1 VKIDSEILASK
12 LQSELGTEAVTLDS
26 RVLSRYTVDGENPA
40 VVCFP
45 STPDQ
50 VGTALRLCSEAE
62 AAVTPWGGG
71 TAMALG
77 NIPRSVEVVIALDRL
92 DKLIEHDD
100 ANLTATAQAGMT
112 LSALQEQLKQS
123 NQFLALDPPQP
134 DRATIGG
141 VVAANMNGPR
151 RMLHGSVRDLVIGMR
166 VVLATGEQIKA
177 GGKVVKNVAG
187 YDLCKLFVGSLG
199 TLGIITE
206 VTFKMAP
213 LAETAGTLIAQ
224 GSLADC
230 IKMVEEISSSTLLPP
245 AVTLFNAAAAKA
257 EGFETEAA
265 AVAVWT
271 DGFTEAVERHLLDF
285 QSIAE
290 RIGLATETLRSH
302 QHAGF
307 WQQVCN
313 FGAGREIVLYRLTV
327 PLGSV
332 SAVLVA
338 LDQRSAASAATQI
351 VAHAGSGT
359 ILVQTQADIPDIAW
373 FSKLTE
379 MANQHHGHAVVL
391 AAPSALKKDLD
402 VWGPSPPSLNIMRK
416 IKHQFDPHG
425 ILNPGRFIAK
435 L

>member
-92 DKLIEHDD
+92 DNLIEHDD
-100 ANLTATAQAGMT
+100 ANLTATVQAGMT

-141 VVAANMNGPR
+141 VVAANINGPR
-151 RMLHGSVRDLVIGMR
+151 RMFYGSVRDLVIGMKM
-166 VVLATGEQIKA
+166 VLASGEQIKA

-224 GSLADC
+224 GPLDDC
-230 IKMVEEISSSTLLPP
+230 AKVAAEVFSSPLLP
-245 AVTLFNAAAAKA
+245 AAITLFNSAAAKA
-257 EGFETEAA
+257 QGFETETGAIA
-265 AVAVWT
+265 IWVE
-271 DGFTEAVERHLLDF
+271 GFTEAVERHLTDI
-285 QSIAE
+285 QSIAAQNKLVAE
-290 RIGLATETLRSH
+290 VLRNQLHPSFWEKVCDLGFGQET
-302 QHAGF
+302 
-307 WQQVCN
+307 
-313 FGAGREIVLYRLTV
+313 ILYRLTV
-327 PLGSV
+327 RLASV
-332 SAVLVA
+332 RPVLTA
-338 LDQRSAASAATQI
+338 LEQWNGAQVI
-351 VAHAGSGT
+351 AHPGSGT
-359 ILVQTQADIPDIAW
+359 ILVQTKALTEGIQW
-373 FSKLTE
+373 FPKLTE
-379 MANQHHGHAVVL
+379 IAKEHRGHVVL
-391 AAPSALKKDLD
+391 VAAPGTLKKSID
-402 VWGPSPPSLNIMRK
+402 VWGLAPPSTKLMRE
-416 IKHQFDPHG
+416 IKAQFDPHNM
-425 ILNPGRFIAK
+425 LNPGRFIAG